1 MAAAGEQ
8 APALVARII
17 DAVHPAVEGLA
28 RQPAPVVA
36 VVQGAAAGAGVSL
49 ALGADILIMA
59 DTARLTLGYGAL
71 GTVPDCGGSFHLARR
86 LGPGRALLWLA
97 ENRAMPAEEA
107 LTLGLAHRVV
117 PEADLEAEAEALCA
131 RLVAGPRLALAA
143 ARSLLRGAAL
153 RDLPDHLTAE
163 RNAFLQ
169 CAGTA
174 DFREGLAA
182 FLARRPAR
190 FAN

>member
-1 MAAAGEQ
+1 
-8 APALVARII
+8 
-17 DAVHPAVEGLA
+17 
-28 RQPAPVVA
+28 
-36 VVQGAAAGAGVSL
+36 
-49 ALGADILIMA
+49 
-59 DTARLTLGYGAL
+59 
-71 GTVPDCGGSFHLARR
+71 VPDCGGSFHLARR

-190 FAN
+190 FANSTPYSSSGEAPSPTTTFRPAACVWCNPNTAGCRFPSVSAASGKRR